1 MIDSF
6 YLQNIVDDVR
16 FVDWQTIRYVSPAID
31 LINHIFAATDK
42 PLRDAEY
49 MNLLRHY
56 HDSLSQMMQKLGSD
70 PHKLFS
76 FDNLLGEMKRYG
88 TYSFI
93 TLPITLSVCMADSS
107 QIANLDEVYSEDTDG
122 KRNNKDLITGISDD
136 NQIEYETRL
145 NDAIG
150 DLVDLGY
157 FKELN

>member
-1 MIDSF
+1 M
-6 YLQNIVDDVR
+6 
-16 FVDWQTIRYVSPAID
+16 IRYVSPAID
-31 LINHIFAATDK
+31 LINHIFSATDK

-56 HDSLSQMMQKLGSD
+56 HDSLSQMIEKLGSD

-88 TYSFI
+88 MYGFI
-93 TLPITLSVCMADSS
+93 ITSITLSVCMADTS
-107 QIANLDEVYSEDTDG
+107 QLANLDEVCSEASDG
-122 KRNNKDLITGISDD
+122 ERNNKDLITGISDD
-136 NQIEYETRL
+136 NQFEYENRL

-157 FKELN
+157 FTELN